1 MAINDKMVKRI
12 SKATPTEYADII
24 MDLNEIGHNE
34 EATLLGKA
42 LNAYNKFQNIVRFG
56 GDKEKRDM
64 HMAEFETYLA
74 ELAEKLFY
82 EPETFVA
89 STTYKK
95 FNQTLNKTL
104 AVFKEAKKDIDLK
117 PTDGMVKAA
126 QRGLDLRK
134 EFGRGGTEVGVARAR
149 DIVNRKNLSPQ
160 TVKRM
165 YSFFSRHGAQKVKGW
180 KPGEEGYPSAQFI
193 AWLLWGG
200 DPGFSWATKK
210 RNQLEKQEESIKKA
224 LNAINENTIT
234 ESNRQLL
241 FSSDYTDYYLED
253 EQLVNDYLDS
263 MWDNLDLEEE
273 QDINPQDFL
282 DAAIDWAYDWVSGA
296 FRDDY
301 ERVVQE
307 LNFKY
312 ENFKVKR
319 KVCRYDGCRMA
330 SEKVYNIKEFLEEQE
345 SKYRSLDH
353 IRGYLSNGKLTI
365 EFQHHDATDAIEII
379 ALNENLKPIRISLD
393 L

>member
-1 MAINDKMVKRI
+1 MAMDNKIVKRI
-12 SKATPTEYADII
+12 SMATPTEYADII
-24 MDLNEIGHNE
+24 MDLNEMGHNE
-34 EATLLGKA
+34 EANLLNKA
-42 LNAYNKFQNIVRFG
+42 LNAYNQFQNIVRFG

-64 HMAEFETYLA
+64 HAAEFETYLA

-149 DIVNRKNLSPQ
+149 DIINRKNLSPQ

-210 RNQLEKQEESIKKA
+210 RNQLEKQEENIQTA
-224 LNAINENTIT
+224 LNAINESLIT
-234 ESNRQLL
+234 ENNRQLL
-241 FSSDYTDYYLED
+241 FSSDYTDFYLDD

-263 MWDNLDLEEE
+263 MWDNIELEEDE
-273 QDINPQDFL
+273 EINPQDYL
-282 DAAIDWAYDWVSGA
+282 DAATDWAYDWVSGV
-296 FRDDY
+296 FSDDY
-301 ERVVQE
+301 DRAIDQ
-307 LNFKY
+307 LNFNY
-312 ENFKVKR
+312 NNFKVRR

-330 SEKVYNIKEFLEEQE
+330 SEKVYNLKQYLNEYE
-345 SKYRSLDH
+345 SSYRGLDH
-353 IRGYLSNGKLTI
+353 IRGYLKNGKLTI
-365 EFQHHDATDAIEII
+365 EFQHHDAADVIEII